1 MLGKS
6 SLLWRSLF
14 GVATATF
21 LQMNYG
27 EYSAI
32 PERQIDVRRGTP
44 YDVDVLVIG
53 GGVAGFRAAI
63 EASKT
68 CRVLVV
74 TKDSLRE
81 SNSDYAQGGVAAVL
95 SDDDS
100 LEAHRDDTL
109 RVGEGL
115 CDTPA
120 VNLVVA
126 EGPERIRELVDW
138 GGEFDR
144 SDGRLD
150 LTLEGGHS
158 KRRVVHA
165 GGDATGAEV
174 QKTLVRRVKSSPNIT
189 AWEYAFAV
197 DLLVDDRGCFG
208 AAVLKDRRELMLVRA
223 KAVILATGGSG
234 RLYRETTNPE
244 IATGDGLAMAWR
256 AGATVRDAEFVQ
268 FHPTTLYV
276 AGSGRH
282 LISEAVRGEG
292 AHLVDERGDRFAFNY
307 HPSGELAPR
316 DVVSR
321 AIVSH
326 LAATNGS
333 CVYLDLRHLGEHAP
347 KRFPGITKVC
357 ALFNLDLRRDRI
369 PVMPSAH
376 YHVGGVACDAFGR
389 TNIEGLY
396 VAGEVASTGLHG
408 ANRLA
413 SNSLLEGLVFGR
425 IAGEH
430 AAGRTDGPRRE
441 LDLPPPEKTLPG
453 SVIHVPDMVN
463 SIRSLMWK
471 AAGITRRG
479 DGLKAAL
486 ATLDAWDAYVGH
498 CEFPDPRGFEL
509 VNLLTVAH
517 LVVRG
522 AAWREESRGAHFR
535 ADCPQKSDEFRVHGL
550 QRKGTPP
557 HAQPVV
563 E

>member
-1 MLGKS
+1 MN
-6 SLLWRSLF
+6 F
-14 GVATATF
+14 GD
-21 LQMNYG
+21 
-27 EYSAI
+27 ESAG
-32 PERQIDVRRGTP
+32 PERQIDVRRGTTHE
-44 YDVDVLVIG
+44 VDVLVIG

-63 EASKT
+63 EAAKT
-68 CRVLVV
+68 ARVLVV

-109 RVGEGL
+109 RVGDGL
-115 CDTPA
+115 CDVPA

-126 EGPERIRELVDW
+126 EGPERIRELVEW

-165 GGDATGAEV
+165 RGDATGAEV
-174 QKTLVRRVKSSPNIT
+174 QKTLVRRVKESPNIT

-197 DLLVDDRGCFG
+197 DLLVDEDGCRG
-208 AAVLKDRRELMLVRA
+208 AAVYKDRRELVLVRA

-256 AGATVRDAEFVQ
+256 AGATLRDLEFVQ

-292 AHLVDERGDRFAFNY
+292 AHLVDERGDRFTFHY
-307 HPSGELAPR
+307 HPAGELAPR

-321 AIVSH
+321 AITAH
-326 LAATNGS
+326 LAATKGS
-333 CVYLDLRHLGEHAP
+333 CVYLDLRHLGPHVAT
-347 KRFPGITKVC
+347 RFPGITKVC
-357 ALFNLDLRRDRI
+357 ALFNLDILRDRI

-376 YHVGGVACDAFGR
+376 YHVGGVACDLFGR
-389 TNIEGLY
+389 TDVAGLY
-396 VAGEVASTGLHG
+396 VAGEVSSSGLHG

-425 IAGEH
+425 LAGEH
-430 AAGRTDGPRRE
+430 AATAPERSRRAA
-441 LDLPPPEKTLPG
+441 DFAPPAKTLPG

-471 AAGITRRG
+471 TAGITRRG
-479 DGLKAAL
+479 DGLAAAL
-486 ATLDAWDAYVGH
+486 ATLDAWDAYVRH
-498 CEFPDPRGFEL
+498 CDFADPRGFEL
-509 VNLLTVAH
+509 VNLLTVAR

-522 AAWREESRGAHFR
+522 AHWREESRGAHFR
-535 ADCPQKSDEFRVHGL
+535 SDFPQGTAEFRAHSL
-550 QRKGTPP
+550 QRKGSAPR
-557 HAQPVV
+557 AQPVV

>member
-1 MLGKS
+1 MPQ
-6 SLLWRSLF
+6 RETT
-14 GVATATF
+14 V
-21 LQMNYG
+21 
-27 EYSAI
+27 
-32 PERQIDVRRGTP
+32 PERLLDVRRGTP
-44 YDVDVLVIG
+44 VETDVLVIG

-63 EASKT
+63 EAAQYG
-68 CRVLVV
+68 RVLVV

-100 LEAHRDDTL
+100 LDAHRDDTL

-115 CDTPA
+115 CDAPA

-126 EGPERIRELVDW
+126 DGPDRIRELVEW

-144 SDGRLD
+144 QDGRLD

-165 GGDATGAEV
+165 RGDATGAEV
-174 QKTLVRRVKSSPNIT
+174 QKTLVRRVKAATNVT

-197 DLLVDDRGCFG
+197 DLLVDGGGCVG
-208 AAVLKDRRELMLVRA
+208 AAVLKDRRELALVYA
-223 KAVILATGGSG
+223 KSVILATGGSG

-256 AGATVRDAEFVQ
+256 AGAALRDVEFVQ

-276 AGSGRH
+276 AGAARH

-292 AHLVDERGDRFAFNY
+292 AFLVDERGDRFAFGY
-307 HPSGELAPR
+307 HPAGELAPR

-321 AIVSH
+321 AILAH
-326 LAATNGS
+326 LAATKGT
-333 CVYLDLRHLGEHAP
+333 CVYLDLRHLGERAAT
-347 KRFPGITKVC
+347 RFPGITKVC
-357 ALFNLDLRRDRI
+357 ALYNLDVRRDRI
-369 PVMPSAH
+369 PVLPSAH
-376 YHVGGVACDAFGR
+376 YHVGGVACDLTGR
-389 TNIEGLY
+389 TNVEGLF
-396 VAGEVASTGLHG
+396 VAGEVAATGLHG

-425 IAGEH
+425 V
-430 AAGRTDGPRRE
+430 AGREAATRDAAVRRTE
-441 LDLPPPEKTLPG
+441 DFAPPEKTLPG
-453 SVIHVPDMVN
+453 SVVSVADMVN

-471 AAGITRRG
+471 SASIARRG
-479 DGLKAAL
+479 DGLEAAL
-486 ATLDAWDAYVGH
+486 KALDAWDAYVRH
-498 CEFPDPRGFEL
+498 CDFADPRGHEL
-509 VNLLTVAH
+509 VNLLTVAR

-522 AAWREESRGAHFR
+522 ALWREESRGAHFR
-535 ADCPQKSDEFRVHGL
+535 TDFPQKSEAFRAHCI
-550 QRKGTPP
+550 QSKGRPP
-557 HAQPVV
+557 SAQPVV